1 MYVSNSNNYYCQRP
15 ELGREELLA
24 SSNIDQDRLEEYARQ
39 AATFATRHFSSQ
51 LPLTEFSSWKG
62 RRDVS
67 IFDFTVLSTC
77 RNACQVLEQ
86 DGQQVLVAVVGDSL
100 MEPFWPEGTGI
111 GRGFLSVMDTAWLA
125 RRWLQVDRG
134 SKAAVL
140 DVIRER
146 EKLYCL
152 LRQTGPAQLQSSASN
167 WSINPSTR

>member
-1 MYVSNSNNYYCQRP
+1 M
-15 ELGREELLA
+15 
-24 SSNIDQDRLEEYARQ
+24 
-39 AATFATRHFSSQ
+39 
-51 LPLTEFSSWKG
+51 
-62 RRDVS
+62 
-67 IFDFTVLSTC
+67 
-77 RNACQVLEQ
+77 LEQ
-86 DGQQVLVAVVGDSL
+86 DGEQVLVAVVGDSL

-152 LRQTGPAQLQSSASN
+152 LRQTGPGQLQSSASN